1 MKSFDRILLLV
12 ISLILFL
19 FVVVNLYL
27 ANDNSSFSGRPY
39 RVEIGRMAYEI
50 EQNGLENTDVSECT
64 YVTAIEKYS
73 DSNPKFFDSDNDYL
87 IREIRGELY
96 RFDYRMG
103 TENKGQLLITVNVIL
118 ILMSILVLGVLLF
131 VRTRILN
138 PFYQFIYLP
147 YELSRG
153 NLTMPLQESKDR
165 FFGKFIW
172 GANLLREK
180 LEDQKQR
187 ELLLQKEKKTLLLSL
202 SHDIKTPLSAI
213 KLYAKALSK
222 GLYTDEERKREI
234 AEKINTTADE
244 IENLVSQI
252 VDASKEEFLELEVHI
267 SEFYL
272 SELIA
277 KISDYYEEKLSLIKT
292 EFTVKEYSDCLLKG
306 DFDRSVEV
314 LQNIMENAIKYGDGR
329 SIGIF
334 VSEEEDCKL
343 IAVRNS
349 GCTLSENE
357 LPHIFESFWRGS
369 NTGTLPGSGLGLYI
383 CRQLMVK
390 MGGEIFGEIEE
401 GYMCITAVFE
411 KA

>member
-12 ISLILFL
+12 ISLILLL

-27 ANDNSSFSGRPY
+27 ANDNSFFAGRPY
-39 RVEIGRMAYEI
+39 RVEIGRMAYGI
-50 EQNGLENTDVSECT
+50 EQNGLEKIDVSECT

-73 DSNPKFFDSDNDYL
+73 DSNLKFFDSDSDYM
-87 IREIRGELY
+87 IREIHGELY

-103 TENKGQLLITVNVIL
+103 TEIKGQLLITVNVIL
-118 ILMSILVLGVLLF
+118 ALMSILVLGVLLF
-131 VRTRILN
+131 VRNRILK
-138 PFYQFIYLP
+138 PFHLLTYLP

-153 NLTMPLQESKDR
+153 NLTIPLKESKNR

-172 GANLLREK
+172 GANLLRET
-180 LEDQKQR
+180 LEAQKQR

-222 GLYTDEERKREI
+222 GLYTDEKRKMEI

-252 VDASKEEFLELEVHI
+252 VDASKEEFLEFEVTVC
-267 SEFYL
+267 EFYL
-272 SELIA
+272 SELID
-277 KISDYYEEKLSLIKT
+277 KISVYYAEKLSLIKT
-292 EFTVKEYSDCLLKG
+292 EFIVNEYSDCLLKG
-306 DFDRSVEV
+306 DFGRSVEV

-343 IAVRNS
+343 ITIKNS
-349 GCTLSENE
+349 GCTLPENE

-401 GYMCITAVFE
+401 GYMCITAVFV

>member
-1 MKSFDRILLLV
+1 MKSFDRILLLG
-12 ISLILFL
+12 ISLILLL

-27 ANDNSSFSGRPY
+27 ANDNSSFVGRPY
-39 RVEIGRMAYEI
+39 RVEIGRMAYGI
-50 EQNGLENTDVSECT
+50 EQNGLENIDVSECT

-73 DSNPKFFDSDNDYL
+73 DSDLKFFNSDSDYM
-87 IREIRGELY
+87 IREIHGELY

-103 TENKGQLLITVNVIL
+103 TESKGQLLITVNVIL
-118 ILMSILVLGVLLF
+118 ILMSTLVLGVLLF
-131 VRTRILN
+131 VRTRILK
-138 PFYQFIYLP
+138 PFHLLTYLP

-153 NLTMPLQESKDR
+153 NLTIPLKESKNR

-172 GANLLREK
+172 GANMLRET
-180 LEDQKQR
+180 LEAQKQR

-222 GLYTDEERKREI
+222 GLYTDEKRKMEI

-244 IENLVSQI
+244 IEDLVSQI
-252 VDASKEEFLELEVHI
+252 VNASKEEFLELEVHI

-272 SELIA
+272 SELID
-277 KISDYYEEKLSLIKT
+277 KISVYYAEKLSLIKT
-292 EFTVKEYSDCLLKG
+292 EFTVNEYSDCLLKG
-306 DFDRSVEV
+306 DYGRSVEV

-343 IAVRNS
+343 IAVKNS

-357 LPHIFESFWRGS
+357 LSHIFESFWRGS